1 MSVGVDVKV
10 GNVLVTALVVS
21 VSVSA
26 KTGLSP
32 GMMSVGMAMIVRG
45 ERGSQ

>member
-10 GNVLVTALVVS
+10 GNVLVTPLV